1 MYIDPVFQES
11 LYQTLLY
18 VKNPYYCNISIT
30 INNIQNNLTDLSELN
45 GNLLSC
51 RELVWEKWQLTA

>member
-18 VKNPYYCNISIT
+18 VKNPYYCNISIA

>member
-18 VKNPYYCNISIT
+18 VKNPYYCNISIA

-51 RELVWEKWQLTA
+51 RELV

>member
-11 LYQTLLY
+11 LYQTLSY
-18 VKNPYYCNISIT
+18 VKNPYYCNISIA

-51 RELVWEKWQLTA
+51 RELV

>member
-30 INNIQNNLTDLSELN
+30 INNIQSNLTDLSELN

-51 RELVWEKWQLTA
+51 REVV